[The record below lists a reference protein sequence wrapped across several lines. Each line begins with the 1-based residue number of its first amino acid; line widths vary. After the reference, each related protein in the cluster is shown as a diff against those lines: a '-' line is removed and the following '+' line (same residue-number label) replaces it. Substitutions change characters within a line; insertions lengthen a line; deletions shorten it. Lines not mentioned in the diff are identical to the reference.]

1 MGEHA
6 EVERYSPSTDQ
17 FSAGP
22 QQYIDAD
29 ISALHDS
36 PVDLGLDSGINNP
49 IKGLSTT
56 NGYAEQAF
64 SEQSSGTSGM
74 NSGPPSSSS
83 DFPVSLE
90 DVAIVGMA
98 CRTAGDI
105 NTPEKLWKFL
115 LDKQNGSGEVP
126 THRWEPWLGR
136 GSQNA
141 KEIDKTLRKGYFV
154 DRLEY
159 FDASFFGI
167 SPKEAEQMDPHQRL
181 ALELSWEA
189 LEHAGINP
197 KDLSKSDT
205 AVYMGVDSDDY
216 SRLLLE
222 DLPNIEPWMGIGTA
236 AHGVANRISYHLD
249 LMGSSAAVDA
259 ACASSL
265 VAVHWGSRAIQ
276 LRESEVAIV
285 GGVNVLLA
293 PALTRMLDKAGAL
306 SPEGI
311 CRSFDDAANGYA
323 RGEGGAILVLKRLS
337 SALRDGDHVWA
348 TLKGSAVAQ
357 DGKTNGIM
365 APNSDAQELVGR
377 LALSRAGFE
386 PSSISYVEAHA
397 TSTPLGDPT
406 EIAAISR
413 LYGSGAQRQQEN
425 PCQVGSIKPNVGHL
439 EAAAGAI
446 GLIKAVLS
454 VQKGMIA
461 PQASLQKLNSRVD
474 WAKSGLEIVQETMT
488 WKQTHGLRRAAVCS
502 YGYGGTVSHAII
514 EQGPVFDRQHTH
526 SPESDTSKLLI
537 LIITAPHAKRLE
549 AQAQA
554 LADWLDSANGRASE
568 LGAVANTLAQRRA
581 LHGHRLVILAKSHED
596 AFTLLRRAATKSV
609 KKEDPVVVGRAFTNQ
624 EQRDTAP
631 VWVFS
636 GHGAQWFDM
645 GKELL
650 LSPVFCAAISE
661 VEDLIQAEIGFSVLQ
676 ILQRGDFESSIRAQV
691 ATFAVQL
698 GLARVLASYGLHP
711 SSVVGHSIGEITASV
726 ISGAITAAEGAII
739 ITRRAKLLAQI
750 VADDE
755 PGAMALV
762 QLPFNQVKTEL
773 DGRKEIVAAIDSS
786 PLSCVV
792 SGPTEAVSRYLEEL
806 EARDIGTFNVRTD
819 IAFHSPMMNQLQDP
833 LRGVLDGDIRPCKPT
848 IPIYSTSLDDPRT
861 TRLRDAD
868 YWVNNM
874 VNPVRL
880 RSAVEA
886 AAEDGHRLFLE
897 VSSHPIV
904 LHSLQEILGG
914 VGLKENETFV
924 AYTMRRNTSPKYT
937 IKLAMAQLLACG
949 SSIDWSATLG
959 HRSNWNTDVPSTVWF
974 QKPFYRQVST
984 HTGVGDTIHDVD
996 SHTLLGRCAPVAELD
1011 LKLYDTRLSID
1022 TKPFSGSHPL
1032 DGTEIIPAGVYINT
1046 FRHATGGCVFENIQL
1061 LVPVPMTKDIRKVQ
1075 VVVQQDT
1082 VFMASTMTQSS
1093 SKASVNGESWTK
1105 HARCQWSGSI
1115 PNAQSTLPVDI
1126 SAVRNRIG
1134 TKLSDSFAVDFLT
1147 SIGVSGIAFP
1157 WKVTE
1162 HYGNEVEML
1171 AEVDMLPGQDTLP
1184 WDRYSW
1190 APVLDAA
1197 TSVGSSIFFTEKS
1210 LRIISSMRKVSLH
1223 SEDPLPK
1230 VIYLHIEDAS
1240 DKKSLAA
1247 NVRILDE
1254 SGHMLAQIQSM
1265 EFSEVERGADLRG
1278 RVETLVHQIDWVP
1291 ARFTE
1296 TPRPIG
1302 NVILISKD
1310 SEQVTHVRSWIQ
1322 SSSSDIYH
1330 VSNAEQLLS
1339 SQKLR
1344 DVMCG
1349 KGSSVVYLP
1358 EQIGLMEEVPDGAN
1372 RLVWEV
1378 VELLRCLTECQ
1389 TTLCKLFVLTTG
1401 VHDGSSNGLAQGAL
1415 VGLGRIIAEEHPDVW
1430 GGLIDRDSDEHS
1442 CLLAMMYVQ
1451 GQDIVRNMD
1460 GLPRRAVMR
1469 PLSRKLSRPAQA
1481 SKSLLPK
1488 AQGAYII
1495 TGGLGSLGLDTADFL
1510 VGKGGRRIL
1519 LISRRTLPARS
1530 SWARLISEKDEQS
1543 NVLQR
1548 IQRMES
1554 VGATVSTLALDMSL
1568 PNAAETLLQALDTK
1582 QLPPVLGVIHCAG
1595 VLEDGLVLQ
1604 TTQESLCR
1612 VMAPKIKGAM
1622 ALHRAFPV
1630 GTLDFFILFSSIGQ
1644 LVGTAG
1650 QASYGAGNAF
1660 LDTLAVNRRA
1670 SGDNAVAMQFSA
1682 WRDSAMASSTE
1693 FLTVELESKGI
1704 TDISSEEAFRA
1715 WEHLG
1720 KFDLASAV
1728 VTRCRAIDYD
1738 QPVAKSILEEIVV
1751 RKPRSSSVNPGSKA
1765 EDCTAGDRSA
1775 LSRPTDP
1782 EDLRRWLAESIR
1794 LCIATVLMMPD
1805 ITEIDGGTMM
1815 NDLGI
1820 DSVMTVALR
1829 RRFQDVFKIKVP
1841 PTLTWQCPTVDR
1853 MVPWFASKLQEDVI

>member
-1 MGEHA
+1 MEEHA
-6 EVERYSPSTDQ
+6 KVERFSPSTDQ
-17 FSAGP
+17 FSAST
-22 QQYIDAD
+22 QQYIDGD

-36 PVDLGLDSGINNP
+36 PVDLGLDSEINNP

-56 NGYAEQAF
+56 NGYAKQAF

-83 DFPVSLE
+83 DFSVSLE
-90 DVAIVGMA
+90 EVAIVGMA
-98 CRTAGDI
+98 CRTAGDV

-141 KEIDKTLRKGYFV
+141 KEIDKTLRKGYFL

-159 FDASFFGI
+159 FDASFFGV

-197 KDLSKSDT
+197 KDLCRSDT

-337 SALRDGDHVWA
+337 SALRDGDQVWA
-348 TLKGSAVAQ
+348 TLKGSAIAQ

-377 LALSRAGFE
+377 LALSRAGLE
-386 PSSISYVEAHA
+386 PSSIGYVEAHA

-406 EIAAISR
+406 EISAISR
-413 LYGSGAQRQQEN
+413 LYGSGAQRN
-425 PCQVGSIKPNVGHL
+425 PQRLCQVGSIKPNVGHL

-461 PQASLQKLNSRVD
+461 PQTSLQKLNSRID
-474 WAKSGLEIVQETMT
+474 WAKSGLEIVQETTT
-488 WKQTHGLRRAAVCS
+488 WEQTHGLRRAAVCS

-514 EQGPVFDRQHTH
+514 EQGPDFNRQHIH
-526 SPESDTSKLLI
+526 STESDCAGLI
-537 LIITAPHAKRLE
+537 LIITAPQSKRLE

-554 LADWLDSANGRASE
+554 LANWLDSSSGRASE
-568 LGAVANTLAQRRA
+568 LRAVANTLAQRRA
-581 LHGHRLVILAKSHED
+581 LHGHRLIILAKSHDD
-596 AFTLLRRAATKSV
+596 AITLLHRAATKSV
-609 KKEDPVVVGRAFTNQ
+609 KADDPVTIGRAITNQ
-624 EQRDTAP
+624 EHSNSGP

-636 GHGAQWFDM
+636 GHGAQWLDM

-650 LSPVFCAAISE
+650 LNPVFCTAISE
-661 VEDLIQAEIGFSVLQ
+661 IDDLIHTEINFSVLH
-676 ILQRGDFESSIRAQV
+676 ILQTGDFESSVRAQV
-691 ATFAVQL
+691 ATFAIQL
-698 GLARVLASYGLHP
+698 GLARVLSSHGLRP
-711 SSVVGHSIGEITASV
+711 SAIVGHSIGEITASV
-726 ISGAITAAEGAII
+726 VAGAITAAEGAII

-750 VADDE
+750 VANDE

-762 QLPFNQVKTEL
+762 QMPFIQVKDEL
-773 DGRKEIVAAIDSS
+773 HERKDIVAAIDSS

-792 SGPTEAVSRYLEEL
+792 SGPAEAVCRYLKEL
-806 EARDIGTFNVRTD
+806 AARDIGTFKVRTD
-819 IAFHSPMMNQLQDP
+819 IAFHSPMLNQLQDP
-833 LRGVLDGDIRPCKPT
+833 LMDVLGEDIRPCKPVV
-848 IPIYSTSLDDPRT
+848 PMYSTSLDDPRT
-861 TRLRDAD
+861 TQLRDAD
-868 YWVNNM
+868 YWANNM

-904 LHSLQEILGG
+904 LHSLEEILEGLS
-914 VGLKENETFV
+914 LKEHETLV
-924 AYTMRRNTSPKYT
+924 ACTMRRNKSPQYT
-937 IKLAMAQLLACG
+937 IKLAMAQLLARG
-949 SSIDWSATLG
+949 SSIDLTATLG
-959 HRSNWNTDVPSTVWF
+959 HRSNWAADVPSTVWF
-974 QKPFYRQVST
+974 QKPYYRQVST
-984 HTGVGDTIHDVD
+984 HVGDGDTIHDVD
-996 SHTLLGRCAPVAELD
+996 SHTLLGRCAPVAGLD
-1011 LKLYDTRLSID
+1011 LKLYNTRLSID

-1046 FRHATGGCVFENIQL
+1046 FHHATGGRVLDNIQL

-1075 VVVQQDT
+1075 VVVQQEN
-1082 VFMASTMTQSS
+1082 VFMSSTIAESS
-1093 SKASVNGESWTK
+1093 DKAFVNGESWTQ
-1105 HARCQWSGSI
+1105 HARCQWSGSGH
-1115 PNAQSTLPVDI
+1115 NAQSPLPVDI
-1126 SAVRNRIG
+1126 SAVRERIS
-1134 TKLSDSFAVDFLT
+1134 TKLPDSFAVDFLS

-1162 HYGNEVEML
+1162 HYGNDVEML
-1171 AEVDMLPGQDTLP
+1171 AEVDILPGQDTLP
-1184 WDRYSW
+1184 WDEYSW

-1197 TSVGSSIFFTEKS
+1197 TSVGSSIFFTKKS

-1247 NVRILDE
+1247 NVHILDK

-1265 EFSEVERGADLRG
+1265 KFSEVEQGADLSG
-1278 RVETLVHQIDWVP
+1278 GVETLVHQIDWVP

-1296 TPRPIG
+1296 TPRPVG
-1302 NVILISKD
+1302 NVILVSKD
-1310 SEQVTHVRSWIQ
+1310 LEQVDHVRAWIQ
-1322 SSSSDIYH
+1322 PSSSNIHH
-1330 VSNAEQLLS
+1330 VSTAEQLLS
-1339 SQKLR
+1339 SRRLR
-1344 DVMCG
+1344 DVICS

-1358 EQIGLMEEVPDGAN
+1358 ERIGLMRQVADGAN

-1389 TTLCKLFVLTTG
+1389 NPLCKLFILTTG
-1401 VHDGSSNGLAQGAL
+1401 IHNGSPSGLGQGAL

-1430 GGLIDRDSDEHS
+1430 GGLIDRDSVEDS

-1460 GLPRRAVMR
+1460 GLPRRAIMR
-1469 PLSRKLSRPAQA
+1469 PLSRKLLHPART

-1495 TGGLGSLGLDTADFL
+1495 TGGIGSLGLDTADFL

-1519 LISRRTLPARS
+1519 LVSRRTLPPRS
-1530 SWARLISEKDEQS
+1530 SWARLISEKAEQS

-1548 IQRMES
+1548 IQRMETA
-1554 VGATVSTLALDMSL
+1554 GATVSTLALDISL
-1568 PNAAETLLQALDTK
+1568 PNAAETLLQELDTM
-1582 QLPPVLGVIHCAG
+1582 QLPQVLGVVHCAG
-1595 VLEDGLVLQ
+1595 VIEDGLVLQ
-1604 TTQESLCR
+1604 TTRDSFSR
-1612 VMAPKIKGAM
+1612 VMAPKIRGAM
-1622 ALHRAFPV
+1622 ALHHAFPV
-1630 GTLDFFILFSSIGQ
+1630 GTLDFFIMFSSIGQ

-1660 LDTLAVNRRA
+1660 LDTLAVHRRIH
-1670 SGDNAVAMQFSA
+1670 GDNAVAMQFSA
-1682 WRDSAMASSTE
+1682 WRDSTMASSTE

-1728 VTRCRAIDYD
+1728 VTRCRALDYD
-1738 QPVAKSILEEIVV
+1738 EPVAKSILEDIVV
-1751 RKPRSSSVNPGSKA
+1751 RKPRSSSANPTVNA
-1765 EDCTAGDRSA
+1765 EYCTAGDCDA

-1782 EDLRRWLAESIR
+1782 DDLRRWLEEGIR
-1794 LCIATVLMMPD
+1794 LCIAAVLMMPD
-1805 ITEIDGGTMM
+1805 ITEIDGGTVM
-1815 NDLGI
+1815 NDMGI

-1829 RRFQDVFKIKVP
+1829 RRLQDFFKIKVP

-1853 MVPWFASKLQEDVI
+1853 MVPWFASKLQGEVN